1 MGENASGGGFRLK
14 QNSNCVAQTA
24 FKMIITMDNRKG
36 ELYSF
41 VGSWLP
47 ELVCSLGFKGQA

>member
-36 ELYSF
+36 GELYSF
-41 VGSWLP
+41 ARS
-47 ELVCSLGFKGQA
+47 